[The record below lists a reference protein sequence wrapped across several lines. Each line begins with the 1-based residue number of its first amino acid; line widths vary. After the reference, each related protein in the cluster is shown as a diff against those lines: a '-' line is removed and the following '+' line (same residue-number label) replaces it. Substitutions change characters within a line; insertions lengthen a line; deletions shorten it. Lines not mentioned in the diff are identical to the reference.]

1 MEVIGMY
8 SEPKILGLKINQDEP
23 GCYRYSFKHSGDF
36 NLSDYEEIE
45 LVVLKVKMVRK

>member
-1 MEVIGMY
+1 MEVISMY

-36 NLSDYEEIE
+36 KLSDYEEIE
-45 LVVLKVKMVRK
+45 FVVLTAKMVRK